1 MGIPW
6 IGVARKKFWVDRP
19 LDDAPRRCVVADLG
33 STGTEA
39 LRARS
44 RARHAAAKRPNRSA
58 TVDRGGR
65 GGAQDARFGAP
76 NSRPRQAVS
85 RAAGRM
91 VYGAPASVAQW
102 IEQSPPKRQVARSI
116 RAGGTS
122 PASGVRA
129 GRPETS
135 RAAWPPATS
144 CCDIGFAGG
153 DQRARRGVAAGRA
166 VQPRPHR
173 EAGDVLDHLPR
184 RRRGDEIVAAE
195 RPGIEPCPLHEV
207 GLLVIVCDQD
217 DAETSHVPVSARKRL
232 VIYDAA
238 GVEASRERF
247 GYSVSAPNPGPPYR
261 VAPRLRPV
269 LRRPRPDAP
278 PAGSRPTCALR

>member
-33 STGTEA
+33 STGPEA

-44 RARHAAAKRPNRSA
+44 RARHAAAKRPKRSA

-76 NSRPRQAVS
+76 NSRPRQAVG

-129 GRPETS
+129 GRAERS

-153 DQRARRGVAAGRA
+153 DQRARLGVAAGRA
-166 VQPRPHR
+166 VQQRPHR
-173 EAGDVLDHLPR
+173 EAGDVLITSPVAAVAMRSWRQSVPALNRVHSTRSVSLSSCAIRMMR
-184 RRRGDEIVAAE
+184 RRRMF
-195 RPGIEPCPLHEV
+195 R
-207 GLLVIVCDQD
+207 
-217 DAETSHVPVSARKRL
+217 
-232 VIYDAA
+232 
-238 GVEASRERF
+238 
-247 GYSVSAPNPGPPYR
+247 
-261 VAPRLRPV
+261 
-269 LRRPRPDAP
+269 
-278 PAGSRPTCALR
+278 